1 MEINEAIFSRR
12 SIREFT
18 SQEVDEATIGRLIE
32 AAVYAPNAVNQQPW
46 TFTVVRDQDVLDRV
60 SRAAKTH
67 MLATMP
73 SGDHSEHFQSLLTD
87 LTVSMSDFRKN
98 PAKVLRDAKTQ
109 PVAVLSHNKAAFYMV
124 DPVLFEALIDEV
136 EDAQLLPMLRAR
148 IASAAKGRYIE
159 VDIDSV

>member
-1 MEINEAIFSRR
+1 M
-12 SIREFT
+12 
-18 SQEVDEATIGRLIE
+18 
-32 AAVYAPNAVNQQPW
+32 
-46 TFTVVRDQDVLDRV
+46 
-60 SRAAKTH
+60 
-67 MLATMP
+67 
-73 SGDHSEHFQSLLTD
+73 QSLLTD
-87 LTVSMSDFRKN
+87 LTISMSDFKKN

-148 IASAAKGRYIE
+148 IASAAKGRYVE